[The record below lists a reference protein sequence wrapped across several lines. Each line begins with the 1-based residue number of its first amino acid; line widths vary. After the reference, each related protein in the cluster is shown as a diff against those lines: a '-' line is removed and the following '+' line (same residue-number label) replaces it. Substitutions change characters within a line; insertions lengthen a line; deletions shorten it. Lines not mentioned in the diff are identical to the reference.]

1 MEGSLK
7 TASDSKVLRE
17 LDALV
22 AKGRH
27 NEADLLAHL
36 AEVDRRQ
43 LYLEQGCSSMF
54 GYLTEVLHFS
64 EATAF
69 RRIAV
74 ARAARTVPLL
84 LERIREG
91 ALHVAGAWLERSC
104 SLPRSRR
111 RTTWSCST

>member
-1 MEGSLK
+1 
-7 TASDSKVLRE
+7 
-17 LDALV
+17 
-22 AKGRH
+22 
-27 NEADLLAHL
+27 
-36 AEVDRRQ
+36 
-43 LYLEQGCSSMF
+43 MF

-91 ALHVAGAWLERSC
+91 ALHVAGAKLLAPTLTPETHVELLDLARHKSKRLPSGLGGVTLCRSSIEHSRC
-104 SLPRSRR
+104 WSMTRSGRSSARR
-111 RTTWSCST
+111 RYLELDQGRR